1 MEEKK
6 EFVFSFDMVFDF
18 LKNSKW
24 RIFLFAFLS
33 AAIIILICFAFYTI
47 LPSQQFMY
55 QEVSILLPKQ
65 GENDEIVY
73 PSGKKFNRLDI
84 VSPPVLK
91 QVYENNNLKSMVNF
105 DDFQKL
111 FSVINFSRDR
121 ALLDADFAS
130 KLSKR
135 NLSATDVSTIER
147 EYKKAVAEIDAST
160 YKVILDNSKIPPA
173 LAAKILNDTID
184 GWFQIYRKLEADKL
198 PISNIDGELEKII
211 VQDLSQSK
219 LIALDRF
226 RYYTNQL
233 ESMITKLSA
242 LQGNRGLTIS
252 SGEYLEDITT
262 KLKYITTYQLDTL
275 RQMILNSQILK
286 SDIDLIYVQGRL
298 ESETLQLESLQT
310 RHKMLLES
318 IDIVDIKNPAAKS
331 KEDTTSFTLD
341 ANVLSQLATIY
352 GRDASINIR
361 KDLATQN
368 TALASQISRQQSTV
382 SFYKYMLDK
391 LSVPA
396 AATSQKNADAIFS
409 EAFNAMMTSTVALS
423 KKLTEFKE
431 LLINDYNSSVSFYSP
446 VGEMGLLKDYMVP
459 MKKMIAIAFVFWAL
473 LNAIYVSILFGK
485 NYIWLPTESA

>member
-24 RIFLFAFLS
+24 RIFLFAFIS
-33 AAIIILICFAFYTI
+33 AVVIILICFAFYTV
-47 LPSQQFMY
+47 LPSRQFMS
-55 QEVSILLPKQ
+55 QEVSILLPRQ
-65 GENDEIVY
+65 GENDEIIY

-91 QVYENNNLKSMVNF
+91 QVYENNNLKSMNF

-111 FSVINFSRDR
+111 FSVINYSRDR

-147 EYKKAVAEIDAST
+147 EYKKNLAEIDAST
-160 YKVILDNSKIPPA
+160 YKVIFENSTIPPH
-173 LAAKILNDTID
+173 LAAKILNDTVD

-198 PISNIDGELEKII
+198 PVSNIDGELEKII
-211 VQDLSQSK
+211 AQDLSQSK

-226 RYYTNQL
+226 RYYTTQL
-233 ESMITKLSA
+233 EGMITKLSA

-275 RQMILNSQILK
+275 RQMILNSQTLK

-298 ESETLQLESLQT
+298 ESETLLLANLQT

-318 IDIVDIKNPAAKS
+318 IDIVEVKSPLAKT
-331 KEDTTSFTLD
+331 KEDATAFTLD
-341 ANVLSQLATIY
+341 ANVLSQLAALY
-352 GRDASINIR
+352 GRDAANNIR

-368 TALASQISRQQSTV
+368 MSLATQISRQQSTV

-391 LSVPA
+391 LSAPPA
-396 AATSQKNADAIFS
+396 AASQKNADAVFN
-409 EAFNAMMTSTVALS
+409 EAFKNMMANTIDLS

-431 LLINDYNSSVSFYSP
+431 LLINDYNSSVSFYTP
-446 VGEMGLLKDYMVP
+446 VGEAGLLKDYMVP
-459 MKKMIAIAFVFWAL
+459 MKKMIAIAFIIWAL
-473 LNAIYVSILFGK
+473 LNAIYVSVLFGK
-485 NYIWLPTESA
+485 NYVWLPAKSA